1 MKLLILFLSAG
12 VISLSFTIL
21 LIGDISPKIMTIS
34 IFGIITSAFIF
45 FKMIHKNN
53 IKEHQEISLSV
64 ANRIK
69 KLNKWLIANY
79 FLFLLLLAIILYSF
93 FEDID
98 KSAENGFI
106 IMFITQ
112 ILATIG
118 ILSAKRDLKK
128 VTIKTHR
135 KKFSD

>member
-1 MKLLILFLSAG
+1 MKILILLLSAG

-21 LIGDISPKIMTIS
+21 LIGDISPTIMTIS
-34 IFGIITSAFIF
+34 VFGIIISSFVF
-45 FKMIHKNN
+45 FKMIHKNK
-53 IKEHQEISLSV
+53 IKEHHKFSLS
-64 ANRIK
+64 ADNRIK
-69 KLNKWLIANY
+69 HLNKWLIANY

-98 KSAENGFI
+98 KSAEIGFI

-118 ILSAKRDLKK
+118 ILSAKRE
-128 VTIKTHR
+128 TWR
-135 KKFSD
+135 NY

>member
-1 MKLLILFLSAG
+1 MKLPVLFLSAG

-34 IFGIITSAFIF
+34 IFGIIISSFVF
-45 FKMIHKNN
+45 YKMIYKNS
-53 IKEHQEISLSV
+53 IKENQEFPQSV
-64 ANRIK
+64 VNKIK
-69 KLNKWLIANY
+69 NLNKWLIANY

-98 KSAENGFI
+98 KSAENGFV
-106 IMFITQ
+106 IMFIAQ

-118 ILSAKRDLKK
+118 ILSAKWELKK
-128 VTIKTHR
+128 
-135 KKFSD
+135 SDHKNT

>member
-1 MKLLILFLSAG
+1 MKLPVLFLSAG

-34 IFGIITSAFIF
+34 IFGIIISSFVF
-45 FKMIHKNN
+45 YKMIYKNS
-53 IKEHQEISLSV
+53 IKENQEFPQSV
-64 ANRIK
+64 VNRIK
-69 KLNKWLIANY
+69 NLNKWLIANY

-98 KSAENGFI
+98 KSAENGFV

-118 ILSAKRDLKK
+118 ILSAKWELKK
-128 VTIKTHR
+128 
-135 KKFSD
+135 SDHKNT

>member
-1 MKLLILFLSAG
+1 MKLPVLFLSAG

-34 IFGIITSAFIF
+34 IFGIIISSFVF
-45 FKMIHKNN
+45 YKMIHKNS
-53 IKEHQEISLSV
+53 IKENQEFPQSV
-64 ANRIK
+64 VNKIK
-69 KLNKWLIANY
+69 NLNKWLIANY

-98 KSAENGFI
+98 KSAENGFV
-106 IMFITQ
+106 IMFIAQ

-118 ILSAKRDLKK
+118 ILSAKWELKK
-128 VTIKTHR
+128 
-135 KKFSD
+135 SDHKNT